1 MARVH
6 RVERAAKDY
15 PQAGIKKGESYY
27 WWQLYKQRKQMSKTV
42 PKRSQLTGSE
52 YQQRLFSIIEDL
64 EAWQGDWT
72 EVDRDDLVAQLEEL
86 RDETQKKY
94 DNLPEGLQQGDT
106 GVLLEERV
114 SNLDGW
120 IDELNSI
127 DFPEEEGERDED
139 AESPYDLALAS
150 IPDV

>member
-27 WWQLYKQRKQMSKTV
+27 WWQLYKQHKQMSKTV
-42 PKRSQLTGSE
+42 PKRSQLTSSE

-72 EVDRDDLVAQLEEL
+72 EVDRNELVAQLEEL
-86 RDETQKKY
+86 RDETQEKY